1 MEGLSMKL
9 SLLSLLL
16 GLLLI
21 SVLQSTILAQ
31 TAEAPAPPKYCHPC
45 LFYSGDFDGKN
56 GLANEKDIIVS
67 TGAEVLLPLD
77 VPASGQWTVTG
88 LFTNDLSNVTL
99 LDPPKAYWSIR
110 KDVKE
115 GYCGTVV
122 TSGNSAASFKP
133 TGRGGFGDEEYTAL
147 TRIKPV
153 VLPPG
158 RYWLTTVPECTNTHD
173 SNCDQARYFISSTSG
188 KHSYG
193 PKEPCDVFFNS
204 EFLGTCQRV
213 SNKQNCGRFSAGAL
227 GTK

>member
-1 MEGLSMKL
+1 MKS

-21 SVLQSTILAQ
+21 SVLQTTVLAQ

-56 GLANEKDIIVS
+56 ALANEKDIIVS
-67 TGAEVLLPLD
+67 SGAEVLVPFD
-77 VPASGQWTVTG
+77 VPASRQWTVTG
-88 LFTNDLSNVTL
+88 LFTNDLSNANL

-110 KDVKE
+110 ENVKE
-115 GYCGTVV
+115 GYCGNVIA
-122 TSGNSAASFKP
+122 SGNGAASFKP
-133 TGRGGFGDEEYTAL
+133 TGRGAFGDKEYTAL
-147 TRIKPV
+147 TKIKPV

-188 KHSYG
+188 KHSHG
-193 PKEPCDVFFNS
+193 PKESCDAFFS
-204 EFLGTCQRV
+204 AKIFGSKCQRI
-213 SNKQNCGRFSAGAL
+213 SDKQHCDRFSAGVL
-227 GTK
+227 GTE